1 MESRGSRSGEAPA
14 RPLKVRPGARYA
26 CAGDGLC
33 CTDVHL
39 LGPVAKAERAPIE
52 ALRPGAI
59 VRGRTLA
66 VLAPGTG
73 GGCTFL
79 ASDRRCEIHTTGIKP
94 RSCARYPFLLAAT
107 PAGGRIGTDHRCPCR
122 TMGERPALTV
132 EAALPSL
139 LDRRGRL
146 SVDRRVD
153 GRIPLERRRHV
164 SFARYEAIEAE
175 RLARL
180 AQEGLPPGDAL
191 AFDVHALARSLDRV
205 AEAPT
210 RWGAMHAAFARA
222 LEAIARRGTPAP
234 FARPWAESFAAAAR
248 RATSPGDPEAMLADW
263 AADVI
268 WSLEWTFS
276 TTLEG
281 AERELRWRGDLAR
294 VLARAIPARA
304 DAAMA
309 EAIAIVEVV
318 GLGDEWLDAAAA
330 P

>member
-1 MESRGSRSGEAPA
+1 MTARV

-39 LGPVAKAERAPIE
+39 LGPVAEAERAPID
-52 ALRPGAI
+52 AVRPGAI
-59 VRGRTLA
+59 VRGRSLA
-66 VLAPGTG
+66 VLAPSAEGH
-73 GGCTFL
+73 CTFL
-79 ASDRRCEIHTTGIKP
+79 AEDRRCEIHTAGIKP

-122 TMGERPALTV
+122 TMGPRPALSV
-132 EAALPSL
+132 EAAVPSL

-146 SVDRRVD
+146 SVDRRIE
-153 GRIPLERRRHV
+153 GRIALAPRRFV
-164 SFARYEAIEAE
+164 SFARYEDLESAH
-175 RLARL
+175 LARL
-180 AQEGLPPGDAL
+180 AREGLPPGERRTFEARS
-191 AFDVHALARSLDRV
+191 LARALDRV

-222 LEAIARRGTPAP
+222 LTAAERAEAPMP
-234 FARPWAESFAAAAR
+234 FARPWAPSCPWAPSFAAAER
-248 RATSPGDPEAMLADW
+248 RTPVAQDPEQMLIDW

-268 WSLEWTFS
+268 WSLEWTFA

-294 VLARAIPARA
+294 ILARAIPARP

-318 GLGDEWLDAAAA
+318 GLGDEWIEAACG
-330 P
+330 

>member
-1 MESRGSRSGEAPA
+1 MEVGRSRSGEPRL

-52 ALRPGAI
+52 AVRPSAI
-59 VRGRTLA
+59 VRGRSLA
-66 VLAPGTG
+66 VLAPQANGH
-73 GGCTFL
+73 CTFL
-79 ASDRRCEIHTTGIKP
+79 DHALRCTIHETGIKP
-94 RSCARYPFLLAAT
+94 RSCARFPFLLAAT
-107 PAGGRIGTDHRCPCR
+107 PGGGRIGTDHRCPCR

-132 EAALPSL
+132 ESALPSL
-139 LDRRGRL
+139 VDRRGRL
-146 SVDRRVD
+146 SVDRRIE
-153 GRIPLERRRHV
+153 GRLPLDRRRRV
-164 SFARYEAIEAE
+164 SFARYEEIEAE
-175 RLARL
+175 RLA
-180 AQEGLPPGDAL
+180 
-191 AFDVHALARSLDRV
+191 ALAREGLAPGGPLTFDTRALAAALDRV

-210 RWGAMHAAFARA
+210 RWGTMHAAFARA
-222 LEAIARRGTPAP
+222 LEASARGASPTP
-234 FARPWAESFAAAAR
+234 FARPWAESFAHAER
-248 RATSPGDPEAMLADW
+248 RTRVPEDPERMLADW
-263 AADVI
+263 AADAI

-294 VLARAIPARA
+294 ILARAIPART

-318 GLGDEWLDAAAA
+318 GLGDEWIEASAG
-330 P
+330 